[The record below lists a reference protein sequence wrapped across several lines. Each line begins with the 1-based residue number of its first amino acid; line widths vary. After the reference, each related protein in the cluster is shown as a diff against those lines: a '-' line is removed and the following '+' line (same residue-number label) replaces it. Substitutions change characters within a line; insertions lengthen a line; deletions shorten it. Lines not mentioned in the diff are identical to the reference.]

1 MSPVLYPIFSPS
13 VPIWSRFRV
22 RGPARMSSRGTSP
35 TTRGLRDLLVNV
47 CRRLSGAGSARAV
60 RRAGPFCVATARGPG
75 SGSRTRPRPFSRCR
89 LRPYPVTHLLHE
101 PVFEGR
107 AFGVSGRRR
116 RFGPFAARR
125 WGCTPWLR
133 HEGQVLLDFRP
144 RSVHEIR
151 VLLTTPIRSGLQP
164 VVPGSASPA
173 VSPLSGECPDRVTR
187 QPWPITPS
195 ADFCARVGAPHGSP
209 SPHPCRTERR
219 PPGVSLVAFPAHL
232 PDLQPG
238 PWMDVDFATRRPL
251 VRPRMPRIRF
261 LFVRSRFCCTLPSDP
276 ASRRRPC
283 ASLALRLHQAV
294 QRTCTS
300 KLPDMPGTR
309 LNRFAVDA
317 RSRSRSSGVLP
328 GLRAGCGR

>member
-219 PPGVSLVAFPAHL
+219 PPGVKVWSPSPHTCRIYSRGPGWMWTSRLVARSSGHGCL
-232 PDLQPG
+232 
-238 PWMDVDFATRRPL
+238 VSDFCSSGRGFAS
-251 VRPRMPRIRF
+251 RF
-261 LFVRSRFCCTLPSDP
+261 LQTPPRDD
-276 ASRRRPC
+276 A
-283 ASLALRLHQAV
+283 LALR
-294 QRTCTS
+294 
-300 KLPDMPGTR
+300 
-309 LNRFAVDA
+309 
-317 RSRSRSSGVLP
+317 
-328 GLRAGCGR
+328 